1 MPMIPFPLSWS
12 RTMMST
18 SLSRHRLLLYRR
30 TTRSHELVRVLF
42 LLVCSFST
50 MMKEKKKEK
59 EKNLNEKTRR
69 FDGCSKL
76 QDASKLTTLLLGAEA
91 QARHLT
97 ASETIPT

>member
-1 MPMIPFPLSWS
+1 
-12 RTMMST
+12 
-18 SLSRHRLLLYRR
+18 
-30 TTRSHELVRVLF
+30 
-42 LLVCSFST
+42 

-76 QDASKLTTLLLGAEA
+76 QDASKMTTLLLGAEA

>member
-1 MPMIPFPLSWS
+1 
-12 RTMMST
+12 
-18 SLSRHRLLLYRR
+18 
-30 TTRSHELVRVLF
+30 
-42 LLVCSFST
+42 

-59 EKNLNEKTRR
+59 EKNLKTRR

-76 QDASKLTTLLLGAEA
+76 QDASKMPTLLLGAEA

>member
-1 MPMIPFPLSWS
+1 
-12 RTMMST
+12 MST
-18 SLSRHRLLLYRR
+18 SLSRHLRLLYRR

-69 FDGCSKL
+69 FDGCSEL
-76 QDASKLTTLLLGAEA
+76 QEASKMTTLLLGAEA